1 MLVAVDVGNTQTNLG
16 LIDDEG
22 TILHQWRM
30 ATNPTNTPDEL
41 LERVRGFFAMSDFKL
56 EHVRAFAVSCVV
68 PLLAQQW
75 KACAQAIK
83 SIDDV
88 CFIEATRDC
97 GIVCTLK
104 ELHQV
109 GADRIANAV
118 GALTCYGPSTIVVDF
133 GTATN
138 IDVVDRTGAFVGG
151 VIMPGILM
159 GAHALFSRAAKLSSV
174 ELTPPAHTIGT
185 NTEEA
190 VQSGIM
196 IGSIACVEG
205 LASRIKQELH
215 DPEMQVIATGGSA
228 SMIASATSLFD
239 HVDQELTVRGMYH
252 IWKHYNKTKQ

>member
-97 GIVCTLK
+97 GITCTLK

-109 GADRIANAV
+109 GADRIC
-118 GALTCYGPSTIVVDF
+118 LLYTSPSPR
-133 GTATN
+133 
-138 IDVVDRTGAFVGG
+138 DVEESR
-151 VIMPGILM
+151 MP
-159 GAHALFSRAAKLSSV
+159 SS
-174 ELTPPAHTIGT
+174 A
-185 NTEEA
+185 
-190 VQSGIM
+190 
-196 IGSIACVEG
+196 
-205 LASRIKQELH
+205 
-215 DPEMQVIATGGSA
+215 
-228 SMIASATSLFD
+228 
-239 HVDQELTVRGMYH
+239 
-252 IWKHYNKTKQ
+252 